1 MANDYYVHGTV
12 PVSSSQM
19 LSAPIRNE
27 FDLVTAGFNKF
38 PPLAAGAGNLVKTNS
53 LGTAL
58 DTTGLLVLNTAFA
71 CGSTNGAVYSI
82 VLTQQIN
89 GTFTL
94 PPESATL
101 STYNSRAGYLYGLTV
116 ANNTTDATN
125 DLDIAAGSCLSTD
138 NTTIANRVVLT
149 LSTALVKRLDATW
162 VTGTNQG
169 GRASS
174 AALADGTWHVYMIR
188 VAGVD
193 DVGFDTS
200 TTGANLVTDHGA
212 THVRRIA
219 SVPRIAGAWQQFVQR
234 DDTFLLKTI
243 VSVTGG
249 LNPGTAEV
257 AIGPTANTYPTLI
270 PQSDNWIT
278 FYSGIDNTGG
288 SPATVY
294 VYYRQSGGTDQAA
307 TEANHTS
314 LISIAGQFG
323 CRAMLKLKNTGTLG
337 GVRHRLSASNA
348 TTRMR
353 MVHTAWVDG
362 RGRRRDI

>member
-1 MANDYYVHGTV
+1 MANDYYVHGTA
-12 PVSSSQM
+12 PLASSQM

-38 PPLAAGAGNLVKTNS
+38 PPLAAGAGTLVKTNS

-58 DTTGLLVLNTAFA
+58 ETTGLLVIDTAFA
-71 CGSTNGAVYSI
+71 FGSTNGTVYSI
-82 VLTQQIN
+82 AITQQIN
-89 GTFTL
+89 GSFTL
-94 PPESATL
+94 PPVSATL

-125 DLDIAAGSCLSTD
+125 DLDIAIGSCLSTD

-149 LSTALVKRLDATW
+149 LSSALVKRADATW

-169 GRASS
+169 GRTSS
-174 AALADGTWHVYMIR
+174 VALADGTWHVYAIR

-200 TTGANLVTDHGA
+200 TTGANLITDHGA

-219 SVPRIAGAWQQFVQR
+219 SIPRIAGVWQQFVQR
-234 DDTFLLKTI
+234 DDTFLFKTI

-257 AIGPTANTYPTLI
+257 ALGPPANTYPNLTQTDFWLC
-270 PQSDNWIT
+270 
-278 FYSGIDNTGG
+278 FHVGVDNTAGGG

-294 VYYRQSGGTDQAA
+294 LFHRISGGTDQAA
-307 TEANHTS
+307 TETNHFS
-314 LISIAGQFG
+314 LISQGRAFG
-323 CRAMLKLKNTGTLG
+323 RSVLKLKNTGTLG
-337 GVRHRLSASNA
+337 SIRYRLSASDA
-348 TTRMR
+348 TTRVR
-353 MVHTAWVDG
+353 FTHTAWADG
-362 RGRRRDI
+362 RGRRRDN